1 MSEAVH
7 GQARQSP
14 ANGQTS
20 VVVIAGPTATG
31 KSTLAVDLAEAR
43 GGTVIN
49 ADSIQ
54 VYRDLHVLTARPTM
68 AEEARSPHRLYGV
81 LDGGA
86 RCSAGGWC
94 DMALAEID
102 RARRQGRLP
111 IVVGGTGLYLRA
123 LIDGLNAIPPVPDE
137 TRKTTIELHDELGT
151 AGLFEQ
157 LERWDPKTARR
168 IDARNPQR
176 VMRAWEVMVAT
187 GRPLA
192 DWQDDPS
199 SGPPPHLAFHFVCL
213 MPPRDPLYA
222 GCNERFAAMM
232 TAGAIDEVRRVIGG
246 PLPPDAPVCKAI
258 GFPEVAA
265 YIAGDVTLSQA
276 IEAGQAA
283 TRRYAKRQVTWFRHQ
298 IPTVGGAVHSSYVV
312 EEKYSKRLLSDFLL
326 KIRNCR

>member
-1 MSEAVH
+1 MSEALH
-7 GQARQSP
+7 GQAPPSP
-14 ANGQTS
+14 AEGQTS

-31 KSTLAVDLAEAR
+31 KSTLAVDVAETR

-54 VYRDLHVLTARPTM
+54 VYRDLRVLTARPTV
-68 AEEARSPHRLYGV
+68 AEEARLPHRLYGV

-86 RCSAGGWC
+86 RCSAGAWC
-94 DMALAEID
+94 DMALAEIE
-102 RARRQGRLP
+102 RAREQGRLP

-123 LIDGLNAIPPVPDE
+123 LIDGLNAVPPVPDE
-137 TRKTTIELHDELGT
+137 IRKATSELHDELGT

-168 IDARNPQR
+168 IDPRNPQR

-199 SGPPPHLAFHFVCL
+199 SGPPPHLAFHIVCL
-213 MPPRDPLYA
+213 MPPRDLLYA
-222 GCNERFAAMM
+222 DCDERFAAMM
-232 TAGAIDEVRRVIGG
+232 TAGAVDEVRRVIDGQW
-246 PLPPDAPVCKAI
+246 PPDAPVRKAI
-258 GFPEVAA
+258 GFSEVAA
-265 YIAGDVTLSQA
+265 YVAGDVSLPQA
-276 IEAGQAA
+276 IEAGQGA

-298 IPTVGGAVHSSYVV
+298 IPPVGGAVHSSYVV
-312 EEKYSKRLLSDFLL
+312 NEKYSKRLLSDILL